1 MRFWETLPDAVR
13 YPIAFLVPLVATL
26 LLTPLAAR
34 MARRYDV
41 IDHPDPAGG
50 GGHKT
55 HAKATPYLGGLA
67 VGAGMAVVGLLLAGT
82 DGQLLTVLGGALMLA
97 AVGLADDV
105 QSVNPWIRLGFE
117 ALAAAALWVVGVRA
131 GAFDTVLLDFPLTLL
146 WVMAVVN
153 AFNMIDNMDGIASGV
168 AAAAAAGIAA
178 IAAYDGDFLV
188 ASLALA
194 TAGAAVGFLRYNAP
208 PARIFLGDAGSMLL
222 GFLVAALTLEV
233 DLPVGSVLPRVLAT
247 VLLAGVPLFDLS
259 VVVIAR
265 LRDGRPLL
273 RGGTDHTSHRLAANG
288 SSRPRV
294 LVISVLAQAACSLL
308 AWFVYRQS
316 QEVVLAVG
324 AAAALVWIGLLV
336 LFLRMPSLAPDAEA
350 DEAPEATAGTSEA
363 TSGAVGEA
371 GVQAGEALLRASSS
385 P

>member
-1 MRFWETLPDAVR
+1 MKFWETLPDVVR
-13 YPIAFLVPLVATL
+13 YPIAFLVPLLATL

-34 MARRYDV
+34 MANRYDV
-41 IDHPDPAGG
+41 IDHPDG

-55 HAKATPYLGGLA
+55 HSNSTPYLGGLA
-67 VGAGMAVVGLLLAGT
+67 VGAGMAVVGLVIAGT

-97 AVGLADDV
+97 AVGLADDMH
-105 QSVNPWIRLGFE
+105 SVNPWIRLGFE

-153 AFNMIDNMDGIASGV
+153 AFNLIDNMDGIASGV
-168 AAAAAAGIAA
+168 AAAAATGIAA
-178 IAAYDGDFLV
+178 IAAYDGNFLV

-259 VVVIAR
+259 VVLIAR
-265 LRDGRPLL
+265 FRDGRPLL
-273 RGGTDHTSHRLAANG
+273 MGGTDHTSHRLAACG

-336 LFLRMPSLAPDAEA
+336 LFLRMPSLAPAAEA

-363 TSGAVGEA
+363 ASGAVGEA
-371 GVQAGEALLRASSS
+371 GVQAGETLLRASSS